1 MKFLF
6 AVLTAMLASSAIAG
20 TNDLVIYRFTES
32 SRSIGGGAEVKI
44 KGQGYLVLNFDTFEG
59 KVISVA
65 TIRGDKIMTITDLVD
80 TTEYQITG
88 LTRTYTAFQLRT
100 VLEGPAEEHLAFSYS
115 PNSPLRLERA
125 RSVIEPGRFIN
136 YPRSF
141 TESFQGVSDDGSAF
155 NLYAGRRTYGFRATD
170 TLDANANGL
179 DVDAVIAVY
188 RDYYADKG
196 YVQLDP

>member
-6 AVLTAMLASSAIAG
+6 TLFTAMLASSSIAG

-65 TIRGDKIMTITDLVD
+65 TIRGDKIMKITELV
-80 TTEYQITG
+80 TTEYPIVG
-88 LTRTYTAFQLRT
+88 LTRNYTAFQQAT
-100 VLEGPAEEHLAFSYS
+100 VLEDPAEEHFAFGYA
-115 PNSPLRLERA
+115 PNSSLRLERY
-125 RSVIEPGRFIN
+125 RSAIEPGRFIN
-136 YPRSF
+136 YPRSL
-141 TESFQGVSDDGSAF
+141 TEYFQGVSDDGSAF
-155 NLYAGRRTYGFRATD
+155 NLYAGRRTYGFRSTD

-196 YVQLDP
+196 YVQLDQ